1 MKDWEFMEIKKRG
14 DKQWAMYKRVTKII
28 EFVILVFCGVVV
40 GLIFTKGSY
49 EKRVE
54 MLEEDLSLVKEHEAE
69 LAKVNAKIE
78 RWLKISGD
86 HMSGM
91 D

>member
-1 MKDWEFMEIKKRG
+1 MIKTTTDRKEEQMKAWEWILFSILIIGTVWVLGSRIIDAEERIEI
-14 DKQWAMYKRVTKII
+14 
-28 EFVILVFCGVVV
+28 
-40 GLIFTKGSY
+40 
-49 EKRVE
+49 
-54 MLEEDLSLVKEHEAE
+54 LEQDSFLVKEHEAE
-69 LAKVNAKIE
+69 FAKINAKIE